1 MLTCLSEWKVGSQK
15 YYLIIFPKFTC
26 KIGLIFDNSLT
37 TSDEPLDEIS
47 ELCHDENYRDKKHKV
62 MINVTK
68 RNPKSTDMDIY
79 ASTAIFTLFPKVGST
94 IFEMGKAEGGYWDVV
109 I

>member
-1 MLTCLSEWKVGSQK
+1 
-15 YYLIIFPKFTC
+15 
-26 KIGLIFDNSLT
+26 
-37 TSDEPLDEIS
+37 
-47 ELCHDENYRDKKHKV
+47 